1 MNGTETNHARA
12 TDGINGK
19 ASTGTKRKTMSKQI
33 LTGTNLESLMDMLAS
48 NDGMVRQK
56 ARKSLVALGK
66 PAVFSLAQA
75 FRNSKLD
82 QVRWEAAKALGA
94 IGDASAIAPLVK
106 ALEDSD
112 QDVAW
117 LAAIALKK
125 FKKAAWPTLLRVLIR
140 RRSDSVLLRKGAH
153 HVLRNQ
159 KEDGFNDLLATLK
172 KALESDTVPEST
184 AIAAYDILKQMKVKS

>member
-1 MNGTETNHARA
+1 MNTSKGETM
-12 TDGINGK
+12 K
-19 ASTGTKRKTMSKQI
+19 KLASVSKQK
-33 LTGTNLESLMDMLAS
+33 LTGTNLESLMEMLAS
-48 NDGMVRQK
+48 KDGVTRTK

-66 PAVFSLAQA
+66 PAVPYLTRIL
-75 FRNSKLD
+75 RNSKLD
-82 QVRWEAAKALGA
+82 HLRWEAAKILGT
-94 IGDASAIAPLVK
+94 IGDAKAIPPLVK

-159 KEDGFNDLLATLK
+159 KEDGFNDLLATLT